1 MSLKIIVAIAR
12 NGVIGCEG
20 RMPWHLPE
28 DLKHFKELTM
38 GRTVVMGRKTF
49 ESIGKPL
56 PGRTNVVVTRQQDF
70 ETQGVQV
77 VHSLAEAV
85 AKYPDAFIIG
95 GAEVY
100 RQALP
105 LADELYITRIEADY
119 EGDTKFPEFDPADW
133 KLVSSEPHEKFGYFY
148 YLKS

>member
-1 MSLKIIVAIAR
+1 
-12 NGVIGCEG
+12 
-20 RMPWHLPE
+20 MPWHLPE